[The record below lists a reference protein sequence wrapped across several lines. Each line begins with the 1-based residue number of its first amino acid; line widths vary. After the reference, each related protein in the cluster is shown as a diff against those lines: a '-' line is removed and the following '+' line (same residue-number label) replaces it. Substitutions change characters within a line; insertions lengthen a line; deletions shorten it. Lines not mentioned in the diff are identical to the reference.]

1 MLTVGGATKS
11 DENVDGNGKTEIY
24 DHSTSKWSTKTDYP
38 FRQAIVDYQ
47 LLSTKDGFVIF
58 GGYAETI
65 SKSSSTIA
73 EFDPKKNI
81 WTMLTNLQ
89 FSRHGFGVIEIEK
102 KFVVLG
108 GEGKIRSEL
117 CQYGMN
123 GLECKS
129 REPTL
134 TSFKNNPA
142 MMKIDPDLTN
152 KCKMYSA
159 VTKPPKSTSK
169 ASSKANVISNY
180 L

>member
-58 GGYAETI
+58 GGYVETT
-65 SKSSSTIA
+65 SKGSSTIA
-73 EFDPKKNI
+73 KFDPKKNI

-102 KFVVLG
+102 MFVVLG
-108 GEGKIRSEL
+108 GEGQIRSEI
-117 CQYGMN
+117 CQFTSK
-123 GLECKS
+123 GLGCKS

-134 TSFKNNPA
+134 TSFKNYPA
-142 MMKIDPDLTN
+142 TMKIDPDLTN

-159 VTKPPKSTSK
+159 ITKSPKSTSK
-169 ASSKANVISNY
+169 TSSKAKVISYN